1 MMKNLRK
8 NAVISLVLFLAIVVL
23 LARGVNASQGLLIG
37 PVGEGNTA
45 SDNVTNLTGQNIV
58 GNTVQNTALNTTLTN
73 NVQKVNNINDASK
86 DLPQTGENDI
96 YIITVI
102 GMVAIAIGG
111 VAFAKSKK
119 YDI

>member
-8 NAVISLVLFLAIVVL
+8 NAVISLVLFLAIVLL

-37 PVGEGNTA
+37 VGEGNTA
-45 SDNVTNLTGQNIV
+45 SDNVTNLTGQNV
-58 GNTVQNTALNTTLTN
+58 TENTAANTVQNTALTN